1 MSFFLSHRSPSVRP
15 ASRLLRTGLSTVAMA
30 TVLSF
35 AAMPAVAANAVAFS
49 EPTIEAGTPGIT
61 SALSGETQSV
71 VSPAE
76 AISTIDH
83 AEYNAEAPA
92 PAPAPAAVAQ
102 AGAPVAVGGGGIV
115 WPYSF
120 EARINGGFGP
130 RDAPCDGCSTFH
142 DGVDFGGGDGTP
154 IQSIADG
161 VVVVA
166 TNDGGGLG
174 THVEIQHVVGGRTIT
189 SSYSHMQY
197 GSLGM
202 SVGDAVVAGPFIGLT
217 GTTGQSTGPHLHF
230 ELFYE
235 DGVRIDGY
243 AWLAEN
249 AG

>member
-1 MSFFLSHRSPSVRP
+1 
-15 ASRLLRTGLSTVAMA
+15 MA

-35 AAMPAVAANAVAFS
+35 TAMPAVAANAVVYS
-49 EPTIEAGTPGIT
+49 EPTSEAGASSFR
-61 SALSGETQSV
+61 SAVAGESQSV
-71 VSPAE
+71 VSPSE
-76 AISTIDH
+76 ATSTIDH
-83 AEYNAEAPA
+83 DEYSAEAPA
-92 PAPAPAAVAQ
+92 PAPVPAAVAQ
-102 AGAPVAVGGGGIV
+102 AAAPVAVGGGVV

-130 RDAPCDGCSTFH
+130 RDAPCGGCSTFH

-202 SVGDAVVAGPFIGLT
+202 SVGDAVVAGQFIGLT

-230 ELFYE
+230 KLFYE

>member
-1 MSFFLSHRSPSVRP
+1 
-15 ASRLLRTGLSTVAMA
+15 MA
-30 TVLSF
+30 TVLGF
-35 AAMPAVAANAVAFS
+35 TAMPAVAANAVVFTETSTVAD
-49 EPTIEAGTPGIT
+49 GQQVT
-61 SALSGETQSV
+61 SALADGAQSV

-76 AISTIDH
+76 AVSTIDH
-83 AEYNAEAPA
+83 DEYSAEA

-102 AGAPVAVGGGGIV
+102 AAAPVAVGGGIV
-115 WPYSF
+115 WPYPF

-202 SVGDAVVAGPFIGLT
+202 SVGDAVVAGQFVGLT